1 MSANVATRNKRV
13 TSFNDIGDNIATKT
27 ISAMNGTAIAIN
39 LNNARNF
46 TLYKNCFSARSLN
59 SKRYFLYSSSI
70 FSTFLCLHSLN
81 NHLMFHHLTTNP
93 IYRFFVHIIGFIV
106 VYFAKSP
113 ITI

>member
-27 ISAMNGTAIAIN
+27 ISTMNGTAIAIN

-70 FSTFLCLHSLN
+70 FSTFLCLHILN
-81 NHLMFHHLTTNP
+81 SYFMLHHLTTNP
-93 IYRFFVHIIGFIV
+93 IYCFFVHIIGFII
-106 VYFAKSP
+106 VYFVKSP
-113 ITI
+113 IAV